1 MKREKISSDQVTGGC
16 ITQVG
21 GYSESAFV
29 ELIPQ
34 HVVGELIHRGNHKN
48 AQNQHNGGIRAA
60 NLPLEANTARFLI
73 HFVSLVNSVQS
84 FECGDFRNAVLSKP
98 AFILLCKNLTFINR
112 PLRVRFRQS
121 EPVSC
126 QTVEQR

>member
-1 MKREKISSDQVTGGC
+1 MGNNLTTIIFDESVRHAVKQRILSQQGMKREKISSDQVTRGC
-16 ITQVG
+16 IAQVG
-21 GYSESAFV
+21 SYSESAFV

-60 NLPLEANTARFLI
+60 NFPLEANPARFLI

-84 FECGDFRNAVLSKP
+84 FECDDF
-98 AFILLCKNLTFINR
+98 
-112 PLRVRFRQS
+112 
-121 EPVSC
+121 
-126 QTVEQR
+126 